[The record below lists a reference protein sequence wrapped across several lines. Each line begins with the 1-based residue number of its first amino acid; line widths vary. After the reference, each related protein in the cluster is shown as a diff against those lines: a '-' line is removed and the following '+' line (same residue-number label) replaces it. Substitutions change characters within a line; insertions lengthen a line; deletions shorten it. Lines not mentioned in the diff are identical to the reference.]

1 MECSNYVGS
10 MIASDARC
18 TRDTISRITMANAA
32 FNRIHFDSKLDFN
45 TRKILLKVLYLSI
58 ASFAESWTLCKVDQK
73 YLECF
78 EMRR

>member
-1 MECSNYVGS
+1 
-10 MIASDARC
+10 
-18 TRDTISRITMANAA
+18 MANAA